1 MLRLMGTAP
10 VTAFDRASNLLPLV
24 SSGGFGV
31 GKHYGRASREA
42 FRGPFARGGG
52 RTLSFH
58 SLMRELLG
66 KPSFT
71 DATEVALSERF
82 ADRPVLTIF
91 GERNDPFGFQ
101 ERFRRYF
108 EQPPTEH
115 VLERGNHFP
124 MCDDPGAF
132 AEWVRA
138 WESESV
144 RAGAEMIAV

>member
-1 MLRLMGTAP
+1 MPRLRG
-10 VTAFDRASNLLPLV
+10 
-24 SSGGFGV
+24 
-31 GKHYGRASREA
+31 
-42 FRGPFARGGG
+42 GGG

-58 SLMRELLG
+58 SLMRGLLG

-82 ADRPVLTIF
+82 ADRPVLTIY

-132 AEWVRA
+132 TEWVRA

-144 RAGAEMIAV
+144 RAGAEVIAV